1 MSKTPDSPT
10 RRGFLTLFGIG
21 GAASLAACKRDPVRY
36 ALPYLVPPEEI
47 TPGVP
52 VKYAS
57 TCTACPAACGLLVTV
72 LDGRPVKLEGLP
84 SHPLSHGG
92 LCAIGQADI
101 RALYDSGRLQAPTL
115 GGRKVS
121 WAVLDEEVTARLAEI
136 RASKKAL
143 YVLAPT
149 LTSPTMREAV
159 VRFLEPYGGTLVEH
173 DAGTHRSSA
182 ALEAAELLTGRALLP
197 ALDIGKADLLLCLAA
212 DPIGTGPEPVFSM
225 RALADRRRAAAARPF
240 RHVQVEG
247 SVSLTG
253 ANADERWPL
262 SAAERRGLALWLLSR
277 VATAAGAAPGA
288 AAVSEAL
295 TTSGAARTPEAQSR
309 SEALLVE
316 LLAARGRSLVVS
328 GANDLVEQVAVAL
341 LNRFLGN
348 EGTTLDPA
356 HPSLVR
362 RGLDRNLVD
371 FLAALSAGTV
381 GGVVILDLDP
391 VDQLPG
397 GDRIADALRKL
408 PLSIAIT
415 DRPTATAA
423 ACRVVAA
430 AHHGLERWGDSAPR
444 EGIVTLAQPTIRP
457 LFETRHPG
465 ENFLHWSGATVT
477 EFRAHLMGAW
487 QKRTKLDLA
496 FASFWDGAVSNATA
510 PELAAALAPSPHRAG
525 ESLEAAVRVVRSAAP
540 AAPAT
545 PADGIEV
552 DLIEEVALGDGRRA
566 HIPWLRELPD
576 PLTRTSWTPCVR
588 VAPERA
594 RALGAADGDILR
606 VDVAGRAI
614 ELPVRIMP
622 GQHPRVLGLPVG
634 YGRHDGDADEAS
646 HNAYRLAR
654 FEGKGLLTGGL
665 FAHAVKTGA
674 AMSLP
679 LMQVESTTHGR
690 AIVHQVAR
698 PDAAIEGVEHRKA
711 ESLWPELLQSS
722 PKWEMVIDLD
732 ACTGCSACV
741 VACQSENNL
750 PVVGA
755 DEMRRNR
762 DMYWL
767 RIDRYFTGD
776 AENPDV
782 LFEPMLCQQC
792 ENAPCET
799 VCPVAATVHSEDGL
813 NMQVYNRCVGTRY
826 CENNCPY
833 KVRRFNW
840 FNHPVKAPV
849 ERLVLN
855 PNVVYRSRGVMEKC
869 TFCVQRIQAARIAMR
884 KAGHEDWRGGDVQT
898 ACQQT
903 CPARAISFGDATD
916 PHGEIAHLKE
926 NPRAFQVLAELGVK
940 PAVTYLARVR
950 SRPHARDGGGS

>member
-1 MSKTPDSPT
+1 MIQDSPT
-10 RRGFLTLFGIG
+10 RRGFLTLLGLG

-36 ALPYLVPPEEI
+36 AMPYLVPPEEI

-52 VKYAS
+52 VRYAS
-57 TCTACPAACGLLVTV
+57 TCTACPAGCGLLVTV

-84 SHPLSHGG
+84 SHPLSRGG
-92 LCAIGQADI
+92 LCAIGQADV
-101 RALYDSGRLQAPTL
+101 RALYDAGRLQAPTL
-115 GGRKVS
+115 GGRKVA
-121 WAVLDEEVTARLAEI
+121 WAALDEEVATRLAGI
-136 RASKKAL
+136 RTSKKAL

-159 VRFLEPYGGTLVEH
+159 VRFLAPYGGTLVEH
-173 DAGTHRSSA
+173 DPGAHPSSA
-182 ALEAAELLTGRALLP
+182 ALEASELLTGRALLP
-197 ALDIGKADLLLCLAA
+197 SLDIAKADLLVSFAA
-212 DPIGTGPEPVFSM
+212 DLLGAGPEPVFHT
-225 RALADRRRAAAARPF
+225 RALADRRRGAADRPF

-253 ANADERWPL
+253 ANADERWSL
-262 SAAERRGLALWLLSR
+262 AAAERRGLALWLLSKIA
-277 VATAAGAAPGA
+277 ATASGAAPVSA
-288 AAVSEAL
+288 ALAA
-295 TTSGAARTPEAQSR
+295 SGAVHAPEPLPRA
-309 SEALLVE
+309 EALLAE

-328 GANDLVEQVAVAL
+328 GANDLVEQVAAAL

-348 EGTTLDPA
+348 EGATLDPA
-356 HPSLVR
+356 RPSLVR
-362 RGLDRNLVD
+362 RGLDRNLTT
-371 FLAALSAGTV
+371 FLEALSAGAV

-397 GDRIADALRKL
+397 GDKLAEALRKVS
-408 PLSIAIT
+408 LSVAIT

-423 ACRVVAA
+423 ACRAVAA
-430 AHHGLERWGDSAPR
+430 AHHGLERWGDFAPR
-444 EGIVTLAQPTIRP
+444 EGVVTLAQPTIRP
-457 LFETRHPG
+457 LFDTRHPG
-465 ENFLHWSGATVT
+465 ENFLHWSGAAVT
-477 EFRAHLMGAW
+477 DFRLHLMAAW
-487 QKRTKLDLA
+487 QERTKSGLE
-496 FASFWDGAVSNATA
+496 FASFWNRAVSNGTA
-510 PELAAALAPSPHRAG
+510 PELVAALASSARRAG
-525 ESLEAAVRVVRSAAP
+525 GSLDAAAKAVGSAAP
-540 AAPAT
+540 AAPSDAL
-545 PADGIEV
+545 EV
-552 DLIEEVALGDGRRA
+552 DLIEEVALGDGRKA

-576 PLTRTSWTPCVR
+576 PLTRVSWTPCVR

-594 RALGAADGDILR
+594 RALGIADGDVLS
-606 VDVAGRAI
+606 VDVAGRGVA
-614 ELPVRIMP
+614 LPVRLMP

-634 YGRHDGDADEAS
+634 YGRLDGDAGAAS

-654 FEGKGLLTGGL
+654 FEGARLLTSGL
-665 FAHAVKTGA
+665 AARAERTGA
-674 AMSLP
+674 AASLS
-679 LMQVESTTHGR
+679 LMQPEGATHGR
-690 AIVHQVAR
+690 AIVHQVAT
-698 PDAAIEGVEHRKA
+698 PDAEIEGGEHRKT
-711 ESLWPELLQSS
+711 ESLWPELSHSS

-741 VACQSENNL
+741 VACQAENNL

-767 RIDRYFTGD
+767 RIDRYFVGD
-776 AENPDV
+776 AANPDV

-826 CENNCPY
+826 CANNCPY

-840 FNHPVKAPV
+840 FDHPVEAPV

-869 TFCVQRIQAARIAMR
+869 TFCVQRIQSARIAMR
-884 KAGHEDWRGGDVQT
+884 KEGQEDWRGGGAET

-903 CPARAISFGDATD
+903 CPARAITFGDATD
-916 PHGEIAHLKE
+916 PHGEVARRKDG
-926 NPRAFQVLAELGVK
+926 PRAFQVLAELGVK
-940 PAVTYLARVR
+940 PSVTYLARVR
-950 SRPHARDGGGS
+950 NRERAADGSRS